1 MKMKLFTYSAALMIG
16 LSAFLYAKP
25 DLSKLNPYLTGT
37 TPAKQYAAV
46 MVKNQGTPKAQINK
60 SHHFKNRIL
69 NSTRPVQRCLKNL
82 KI

>member
-1 MKMKLFTYSAALMIG
+1 MKMKLFTYSAALLIG

-25 DLSKLNPYLTGT
+25 DLSKLNTYLTGST
-37 TPAKQYAAV
+37 QAKQSAAV
-46 MVKNQGTPKAQINK
+46 TVKSQGSSKAQINK